1 MTRPGDA
8 READDSAGLHARE
21 PRLTGAKPPA
31 EGGAASA
38 DRAVVEFSS
47 AARRPA
53 RSASGGP
60 GPTWQRALF
69 WLWVGQ
75 VVSQFGDSLFKVG
88 IFFLALEIT
97 GSKAQSGLLLA
108 LNFVPALGLGLFA
121 GAFVDRHD
129 RRRVMLAAEL
139 LRGAAVASIPILH
152 AVGALTTWALGLAM
166 FALALGSAFFNPA
179 LKAIIP
185 ELVPPHKLA
194 ATATWFQLSDYAALA
209 LGPALAGLVIIPEF
223 GTIHLF
229 TFDAATF
236 AVGILCVLA
245 LAPVARKTAHTPAPQ
260 RLLRF
265 PAGTA
270 GHGLWRETIEGVKA
284 VAVTP
289 VVRGLLFFVAVDNL
303 LLSGLTQVG
312 TPLLVKETLGLGNDA
327 FARVQS
333 WFFLGMLV
341 SSATL
346 LTLARRLRKGISIVM
361 GLILDGLTLI
371 PLAFCRTLPE
381 VGAALF
387 VHALAVPLI
396 IIPRTVLMQQRV
408 PGPLHGRAF
417 ALINVTVFGMTAIS
431 SGITGV
437 LAEVVPAQQLFLGLG
452 IAGAGAGVIALL
464 SRNLRTAT

>member
-1 MTRPGDA
+1 MTNSGDA
-8 READDSAGLHARE
+8 RS
-21 PRLTGAKPPA
+21 
-31 EGGAASA
+31 GAAPGTHAARPTAAESA
-38 DRAVVEFSS
+38 ATVEPAIVEFSPGS
-47 AARRPA
+47 GRHVRPV
-53 RSASGGP
+53 GGA
-60 GPTWQRALF
+60 PTWRRALF

-75 VVSQFGDSLFKVG
+75 VISQFGDSLFKVG
-88 IFFLALEIT
+88 IFFLALEVT

-108 LNFVPALGLGLFA
+108 LNFLPALGLGLFA
-121 GAFVDRHD
+121 GALVDRHD

-139 LRGAAVASIPILH
+139 LRGAAVISIPILH
-152 AVGALTTWALGLAM
+152 AAGALTPWALGLAM
-166 FALALGSAFFNPA
+166 FALATGSAFFNPA

-185 ELVPPHKLA
+185 ELVPANRLV

-229 TFDAATF
+229 SFDAATF
-236 AVGILCVLA
+236 AIGTLCVLA
-245 LAPVARKTAHTPAPQ
+245 LAPVARNKAHTPAPQ
-260 RLLRF
+260 RMLRL
-265 PAGTA
+265 PAG
-270 GHGLWRETIEGVKA
+270 GPGSGLLRETIEGVKA
-284 VAVTP
+284 VAVSP
-289 VVRGLLFFVAVDNL
+289 VARGLLLFVAIDNL

-327 FARVQS
+327 YAQVQS

-341 SSATL
+341 SSAVL
-346 LTLARRLRKGISIVM
+346 LTVARRVRKGISIIFGIV
-361 GLILDGLTLI
+361 LDGLTLI
-371 PLAFCRTLPE
+371 PLAFCQSLPE

-437 LAEVVPAQQLFLGLG
+437 LAELVQPQQLFFWLG
-452 IAGAGAGVIALL
+452 IAGACAGALALF
-464 SRNLRTAT
+464 SRNLRAAT

>member
-1 MTRPGDA
+1 RHVHANVHANDQPPRGADA
-8 READDSAGLHARE
+8 TTSAQ
-21 PRLTGAKPPA
+21 
-31 EGGAASA
+31 GAATA
-38 DRAVVEFSS
+38 APALVEFSPE
-47 AARRPA
+47 AQRRRP
-53 RSASGGP
+53 SNTG

-75 VVSQFGDSLFKVG
+75 VISQFGDSLFKVG
-88 IFFLALEIT
+88 IFFLALEVT

-139 LRGAAVASIPILH
+139 LRGAAVVSIPILH
-152 AVGALTTWALGLAM
+152 AAGALTTWALGLAM
-166 FALALGSAFFNPA
+166 FALAVGSAFFNPA

-185 ELVPPHKLA
+185 ELVPAPRLA

-229 TFDAATF
+229 SFDAATF
-236 AVGILCVLA
+236 AIGLLCVLA

-260 RLLRF
+260 RLLRM
-265 PAGTA
+265 PAGA
-270 GHGLWRETIEGVKA
+270 PGVGLLRETIEGIKA
-284 VAVTP
+284 VAMTP
-289 VVRGLLFFVAVDNL
+289 VARGLLLFVALDNL
-303 LLSGLTQVG
+303 LLSGLMQVG

-361 GLILDGLTLI
+361 GIILDGLTLI
-371 PLAFCRTLPE
+371 PLAFCRSLTE

-387 VHALAVPLI
+387 LHALAVPLI

-431 SGITGV
+431 SSVTGV
-437 LAEVVPAQQLFLGLG
+437 LAEVIPPQRLFLWLGL
-452 IAGAGAGVIALL
+452 AGAVAGVAALF
-464 SRNLRTAT
+464 SRHLRTAT